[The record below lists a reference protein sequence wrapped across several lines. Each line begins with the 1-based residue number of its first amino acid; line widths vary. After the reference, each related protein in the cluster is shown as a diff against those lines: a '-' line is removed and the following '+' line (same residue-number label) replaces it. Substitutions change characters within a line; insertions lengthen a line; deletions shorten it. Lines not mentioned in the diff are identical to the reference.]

1 MKFQTNQGT
10 VEVLLW
16 PGPMK
21 KIILREQGLKYYLH
35 LNQRQT
41 EGERRTAGKTEKE
54 KKRKLKVQ
62 ESSRAKVDKRKRT
75 RKPRQNNLAA
85 NFDDDSHVYEDDR
98 MSLHNNG
105 DNDSQIFCIA
115 TGCHAAGERLNS
127 GLKNLVQELDK
138 DEEIGEKVHLAE
150 IVNKVW
156 QAPNA
161 LFKNNMKNHKKNA
174 KLYRFNSEKMQ

>member
-1 MKFQTNQGT
+1 
-10 VEVLLW
+10 
-16 PGPMK
+16 
-21 KIILREQGLKYYLH
+21 
-35 LNQRQT
+35 
-41 EGERRTAGKTEKE
+41 
-54 KKRKLKVQ
+54 
-62 ESSRAKVDKRKRT
+62 
-75 RKPRQNNLAA
+75 
-85 NFDDDSHVYEDDR
+85 
-98 MSLHNNG
+98 MSLHNND